1 MKHKFLIVL
10 LAAVISMTTSA
21 APCDNIVDLDDGAIY
36 QVSDSKAYKMV
47 EIDGVYYGTN
57 EWVPLSSAGYVDDY
71 EQSDKAKVI
80 KAANASLKIIRA
92 GN

>member
-1 MKHKFLIVL
+1 MKSKILIVL

-21 APCDNIVDLDDGAIY
+21 APCDNIVDLDDGDIY
-36 QVSDSKAYKMV
+36 QVRADRAYKMV
-47 EIDGVYYGTN
+47 EIDDAYYASN

-80 KAANASLKIIRA
+80 KAANASLKRIR
-92 GN
+92 GD

>member
-1 MKHKFLIVL
+1 MKSKILIVL
-10 LAAVISMTTSA
+10 LAATISMTASA

-36 QVSDSKAYKMV
+36 QVSNGKAYKMV
-47 EIDGVYYGTN
+47 EIDSAYYTSN
-57 EWVPLSSAGYVDDY
+57 EWVPLSNASYVDDY

-80 KAANASLKIIRA
+80 NSANASLKRIRA